1 MNLDER
7 VMELE
12 SRLTFQDDTI
22 QALNDVLV
30 AQRRELDQLQ
40 LQMTA
45 MLKPQE
51 ELAISSKPSRKMR
64 HHLITDKHKKTA
76 ASHGGRGFLSPL
88 EISGE
93 AELR

>member
-45 MLKPQE
+45 MLKRQE
-51 ELAISSKPSRKMR
+51 ELGSQFETFEEDAPPP
-64 HHLITDKHKKTA
+64 HY
-76 ASHGGRGFLSPL
+76 
-88 EISGE
+88 
-93 AELR
+93 